1 MSKGQF
7 LAPLILL
14 LATMTSAEAKV
25 GSQSCTGEVL
35 PLTTKDQIVAAVTC
49 EMGGKV
55 LRIEPKSDHSGYFEA
70 LLLLNGRISTIV
82 VDAETG
88 AIQPNSSIGE

>member
-7 LAPLILL
+7 LAPLVLL
-14 LATMTSAEAKV
+14 LMTATSVQAKA
-25 GSQSCTGEVL
+25 GYQSCTGEVL
-35 PLTTKDQIVAAVTC
+35 PLTTEDQIVDAVIC
-49 EMGGKV
+49 EKGGKV
-55 LRIEPKSDHSGYFEA
+55 LRIGPKSGHAGYFEA
-70 LLLLNGRISTIV
+70 LLLLNGRISTVV